1 MFPGALVRAQSLTQD
16 VGQIPGVTVPLA
28 HLPLIVGAVFA
39 TQAVHELGHALAG
52 ALELLPLAACGASL
66 IACVP
71 AAFVS
76 FPDTAVRGLPPRA
89 RARVIAAGPFHNLV
103 LWGALLLAVRL
114 GLPSGVAA
122 VTGYRSVSDVGNVV
136 VSVSSVGLRR

>member
-1 MFPGALVRAQSLTQD
+1 M
-16 VGQIPGVTVPLA
+16 
-28 HLPLIVGAVFA
+28 FA